1 MQPVGAAESRSMVPP
16 CMGNWACTMQPT
28 GWREPTGTPSDGVGL
43 GALQSL
49 AGTHLELLMVGS
61 PTDTAQALP
70 VVQDALV

>member
-1 MQPVGAAESRSMVPP
+1 MVPP
-16 CMGNWACTMQPT
+16 CMQPT

>member
-1 MQPVGAAESRSMVPP
+1 MQPNPDRWFRHAWAIGHAAD
-16 CMGNWACTMQPT
+16 WLA
-28 GWREPTGTPSDGVGL
+28 REPTGTPSDGVGL